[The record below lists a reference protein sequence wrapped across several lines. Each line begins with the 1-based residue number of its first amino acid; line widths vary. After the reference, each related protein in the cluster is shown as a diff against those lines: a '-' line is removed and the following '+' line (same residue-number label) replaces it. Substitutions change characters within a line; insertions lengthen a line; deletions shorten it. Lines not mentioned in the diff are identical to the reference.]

1 MSGKKNGT
9 LEEIQIREKIKIAV
23 IGCGRFSGSFI
34 PLWKAHRMVEK
45 VYVCDL
51 IKERAEQFSRD
62 YGVEII
68 ESFEA
73 ALASDEIKEI
83 ERLVRETRLTYS
95 MGETGFYRGPTIF
108 CRREYAKGTF
118 GTFTYAEA
126 HYNHDI
132 RNMENAFRSSGG
144 DDWKKYAAV

>member
-1 MSGKKNGT
+1 MK
-9 LEEIQIREKIKIAV
+9 EKIKIAV
-23 IGCGRFSGSFI
+23 IGCGRFSGFFI

-73 ALASDEIKEI
+73 ALASDEINSIAIFTQRFTHGEMAIRALKAGKHVYSSVPCAISIDEIKEI

-108 CRREYAKGTF
+108 CRRE
-118 GTFTYAEA
+118 
-126 HYNHDI
+126 
-132 RNMENAFRSSGG
+132 SS
-144 DDWKKYAAV
+144 DCFAC